1 MNIDLAITG
10 PTAGVLFLATIVHA
24 IGGFGFAQVSMS
36 LLPYIRDPAS
46 ATILFTVAALFCNSI
61 VFYSVREEFRW
72 SDYNTPAKGLI
83 LGLPVGLLFF
93 HQLNSGQLK
102 TAIWL
107 TVGLSIIITLYA
119 KKTGQLDKQYV
130 KKQDNG
136 KPAIAAGFLSGILGG
151 AVAIPSPPM
160 VVYAAYMKLAG
171 RWDTRRIKAMLT
183 AYSGTLMLFRLIAVA
198 YAGTA
203 STSIM
208 LETLFLL
215 PALLLGA
222 LIGFSLINQFQET
235 RIHTPASC

>member
-1 MNIDLAITG
+1 
-10 PTAGVLFLATIVHA
+10 
-24 IGGFGFAQVSMS
+24 MS

-102 TAIWL
+102 TA
-107 TVGLSIIITLYA
+107 
-119 KKTGQLDKQYV
+119 
-130 KKQDNG
+130 
-136 KPAIAAGFLSGILGG
+136 
-151 AVAIPSPPM
+151 
-160 VVYAAYMKLAG
+160 MKLAG